1 MNRLGVGRRGLALLA
16 GCIALGGLVAA
27 TSYYLN
33 QPRTLRLAVG
43 PLGSEDARLAA
54 AFVQGLNRDKASV
67 RLRLVLTEGSAD
79 SARKIDA
86 GEADL
91 AILRPD
97 IATPSTADTVLVT
110 RRSYPFFITTKESA
124 IGRIADLRGHKVGVV
139 RAPSGNITLLKRV
152 LAQYEVREEEVEIVG
167 LGPDEVVSASKEKRI
182 DAFFAI
188 NAIGS
193 RTSNDGVRRLRS
205 AWGED
210 PVLIPIREADAL
222 AAHHRAIEAG
232 EIVRGALGGDP
243 PRPAESLQTISITSR
258 LFASQSL
265 DDNLVGDLTKDILG
279 LRLTLAAELPAI
291 QALETPS
298 TDKDA
303 PLPVHSGAAA
313 YIDGEQETFFDRYG
327 DWFYISAMAL
337 SALGTGGAA
346 LLSRESANRRRRAMS
361 GLDELLQLLAVIRS
375 SEDEAEL
382 ARLGREAD
390 LILTRVLGDY
400 AKGDLDTAA
409 LAAYRIAIDQVGR
422 AVAERQRALA
432 EG

>member
-1 MNRLGVGRRGLALLA
+1 MRLGMGRRGLALLA
-16 GCIALGGLVAA
+16 GFIALGGLVA
-27 TSYYLN
+27 TTFYYLN

-43 PLGSEDARLAA
+43 PLGSEDARMAA
-54 AFVQGLNRDKASV
+54 AFVQGLNRDKASI

-91 AILRPD
+91 ALLRPD
-97 IATPSTADTVLVT
+97 IAIPSTADTVLVT
-110 RRSYPFFITTKESA
+110 RRTFPFFITTKETA
-124 IGRIADLRGHKVGVV
+124 IGRIADLRGRKIGVV
-139 RAPSGNITLLKRV
+139 RNPSGNVALLKRV
-152 LAQYEVREEEVEIVG
+152 LTQYEVRADEVEIVG
-167 LGPDEVVSASKEKRI
+167 LNQDDVVSAAKEKRI
-182 DAFFAI
+182 DVFFSI
-188 NAIGS
+188 NAVGS
-193 RTSNDGVRRLRS
+193 HTNNEGLRRLRS

-210 PVLIPIREADAL
+210 PVLIPVREAAAL
-222 AAHHRAIEAG
+222 AAHDRAVETG

-258 LFASQSL
+258 LFAAQSL
-265 DDNLVGDLTKDILG
+265 DDNLVGELTKDILG
-279 LRLTLAAELPAI
+279 LRLTLAVELPSI
-291 QALETPS
+291 QALETPA

-327 DWFYISAMAL
+327 DWFYIGAMAL
-337 SALGTGGAA
+337 SAVGTGGAA

-361 GLDELLQLLAVIRS
+361 GLDELLELLATIRS
-375 SEDEAEL
+375 CEDEAEL

-409 LAAYRIAIDQVGR
+409 LAAYRLAIDQVGR

-432 EG
+432 ED

>member
-1 MNRLGVGRRGLALLA
+1 M
-16 GCIALGGLVAA
+16 GGLGAA
-27 TSYYLN
+27 TFYYLN

-86 GEADL
+86 GEAEL

-110 RRSYPFFITTKESA
+110 RRTYPFFITTKESA

-139 RAPSGNITLLKRV
+139 RTPTGNITLLKRV

-167 LGPDEVVSASKEKRI
+167 LGQDEVVSASKDKRI

-222 AAHHRAIEAG
+222 AAHHRAIESG

-258 LFASQSL
+258 LFASQNL
-265 DDNLVGDLTKDILG
+265 DDSLVGDLTKDILG
-279 LRLTLAAELPAI
+279 LRLTLATELPAI

-313 YIDGEQETFFDRYG
+313 YIDGEQESFFDRYG
-327 DWFYISAMAL
+327 DWFYIGAMAL

-375 SEDEAEL
+375 SEDETEL

-400 AKGDLDTAA
+400 ATGDLDTAA

-432 EG
+432 ES

>member
-1 MNRLGVGRRGLALLA
+1 M
-16 GCIALGGLVAA
+16 GGLVAA
-27 TSYYLN
+27 TFYYLN

-139 RAPSGNITLLKRV
+139 RTPSGNITLLKRV

-167 LGPDEVVSASKEKRI
+167 LGPDEVVAASKDKRI

-222 AAHHRAIEAG
+222 AAHHRAIESG

-258 LFASQSL
+258 LFASQNL
-265 DDNLVGDLTKDILG
+265 DDSLVGDLTKDILG
-279 LRLTLAAELPAI
+279 LRLTLATELPAI

-313 YIDGEQETFFDRYG
+313 YIDGEQESFFDRYG
-327 DWFYISAMAL
+327 DWFYIGAMAL

-361 GLDELLQLLAVIRS
+361 GLDELLGLLPVIRAARTTEELKSCQVAADAILAGVMADFSLGALDS
-375 SEDEAEL
+375 SA
-382 ARLGREAD
+382 
-390 LILTRVLGDY
+390 IT
-400 AKGDLDTAA
+400 
-409 LAAYRIAIDQVGR
+409 AYRLVFDQVGR
-422 AVAERQRALA
+422 AIMEEEMRAQRQDA
-432 EG
+432 